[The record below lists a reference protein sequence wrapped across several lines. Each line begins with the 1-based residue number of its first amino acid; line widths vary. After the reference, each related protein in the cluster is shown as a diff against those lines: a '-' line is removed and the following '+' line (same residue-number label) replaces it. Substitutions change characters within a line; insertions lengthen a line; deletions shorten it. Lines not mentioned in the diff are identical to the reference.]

1 MNPMSRSGTVRGVV
15 RRPSGLWAT
24 LVGVAFFAAACSRG
38 GGGATAAAGTTGSS
52 TSTEAPTTATT
63 AATTT
68 TSSSTTTTKPETVTT
83 APVITPG
90 PNGLIRGMTGP
101 AVQQLRQRLANLRFD
116 VDPAKASYDSPTYFA
131 VVAFQKQQNL
141 PRTGKADQNTLT
153 LLAAAGLG
161 APMLPNGEPTR
172 IEIDLKRQVLQYWI
186 GGRLTKVLPVSTGSG
201 QHYCVPASKGGGC
214 AVAVTPG
221 GSFRVNRKILGQ
233 RISKL
238 GELYNP
244 MYFNG
249 GIAIH
254 GEPAVPNQPASH
266 GCVRIP
272 MNSSLWMFNSVTIG
286 TPVYV
291 LGGKAAPV
299 PFNELAPPDPAAG
312 PSTPA
317 PPPTIGPATTTT
329 LAPTK
334 PPGFPI

>member
-1 MNPMSRSGTVRGVV
+1 MSPSSLSSTARPGVVPRSGR
-15 RRPSGLWAT
+15 LWAA
-24 LVGVAFFAAACSRG
+24 LAGVALVAASCNT
-38 GGGATAAAGTTGSS
+38 GGGAKAATGNTSS
-52 TSTEAPTTATT
+52 TSAPAPTTALPMPTTT
-63 AATTT
+63 AAPSTT
-68 TSSSTTTTKPETVTT
+68 TSTTKPETVTT

-90 PNGLIRGMTGP
+90 PNGLVKGMTGP
-101 AVQQLRQRLANLRFD
+101 AVQQLRQRLADLRFD
-116 VDPAKASYDSPTYFA
+116 VDPARSSYDSPTYFA

-141 PRTGKADQNTLT
+141 PRTGQADQNTLN
-153 LLAAAGLG
+153 LLARAALG

-172 IEIDLKRQVLQYWI
+172 IEIDLKRQILQYWI

-201 QHYCVPASKGGGC
+201 QRYCVPASKGGGC
-214 AVAVTPG
+214 ATAVTPG
-221 GSFRVNRKILGQ
+221 GSFRVNRKILGL
-233 RISKL
+233 RVSKL

-272 MNSSLWMFNSVTIG
+272 MNSSMGMFNSVSIG

-312 PSTPA
+312 PPPPGPPAATTPPAATIPA
-317 PPPTIGPATTTT
+317 PTTT
-329 LAPTK
+329 L
-334 PPGFPI
+334 G

>member
-1 MNPMSRSGTVRGVV
+1 
-15 RRPSGLWAT
+15 
-24 LVGVAFFAAACSRG
+24 
-38 GGGATAAAGTTGSS
+38 
-52 TSTEAPTTATT
+52 
-63 AATTT
+63 
-68 TSSSTTTTKPETVTT
+68 
-83 APVITPG
+83 
-90 PNGLIRGMTGP
+90 MTGP

-116 VDPAKASYDSPTYFA
+116 VDPAKASFDTPTYFA

-141 PRTGKADQNTLT
+141 PRTGKADQNTLN
-153 LLAAAGLG
+153 LLAGANLG
-161 APMLPNGEPTR
+161 TPMLPNGEPTR

-186 GGRLTKVLPVSTGSG
+186 DGRLTKVLPVSTGSG

-214 AVAVTPG
+214 ATAVTPG
-221 GSFRVNRKILGQ
+221 GSFRVNRKILGL
-233 RISKL
+233 RVSKL

-254 GEPAVPNQPASH
+254 GEPAVPNTPGSH

-291 LGGKAAPV
+291 LGGHAAPV
-299 PFNELAPPDPAAG
+299 PFNELAPPDPAA
-312 PSTPA
+312 PATTA
-317 PPPTIGPATTTT
+317 PPPTIGPGPTTTV
-329 LAPTK
+329 PSTK